1 MRHFKYLIIVL
12 SILFVCCK
20 FTNTRDTI
28 GFKDPLSDIED
39 SIKVM
44 NNLLSPYQE
53 VNYYIDD
60 GNILS
65 FGTKEIGKIDTSSL
79 EQFKKDS
86 LKYTNTDIRIFAII
100 LFLKGNDINSCFRHR
115 TLDKIVY
122 DYKPTDDWDEFEDIR
137 YIILDDGQIDSNGF
151 RNSHKILDKKNKLI
165 LIAPIER
172 K

>member
-1 MRHFKYLIIVL
+1 MRHLLYLIIAL

-20 FTNTRDTI
+20 KTDNRDTI
-28 GFKDPLSDIED
+28 SFKDRLSDIED

-60 GNILS
+60 ANILS
-65 FGTKEIGKIDTSSL
+65 FGTKEVGKIDSSSL
-79 EQFKKDS
+79 NQFKNAPS
-86 LKYTNTDIRIFAII
+86 KYTNTDIRIFTII
-100 LFLKGNDINSCFRHR
+100 LFLKSNDINSCFRHR
-115 TLDKIVY
+115 TLDNIVY
-122 DYKPTDDWDEFEDIR
+122 DYKPTKDDRFEDVR
-137 YIILDDGQIDSNGF
+137 YIIMDDGQIDSNRF